1 MLSMASGNCKLLS
14 VVNADV
20 GTKTCVIPL
29 NISWFDDYSAFVIM
43 CDVKFVDTPS
53 TNEWF
58 YVTYNTT
65 ATLSG
70 RYVGVVD
77 KVKQSGRIM
86 CAVGATI
93 FEDKIRLS
101 KLNDV
106 TNYDEY
112 QIDATNN
119 YFAVQLWTNT
129 FEADSTVKVYG
140 IK

>member
-1 MLSMASGNCKLLS
+1 MASGNCKLLS

-43 CDVKFVDTPS
+43 CDVKFVGTPS

-65 ATLSG
+65 DTVSG
-70 RYVGVVD
+70 RYVGVVNNI
-77 KVKQSGRIM
+77 KQSGRIM

-129 FEADSTVKVYG
+129 FEADSTVKVCG

>member
-20 GTKTCVIPL
+20 GTKICVIPL
-29 NISWFDDYSAFVIM
+29 NRSWFDDYSALVIM
-43 CDVKFVDTPS
+43 CDLKFIETPS
-53 TNEWF
+53 VNEWF

-65 ATLSG
+65 ATVHG
-70 RYVGVVD
+70 RYIAVANNI
-77 KVKQSGRIM
+77 KQSGRIM

-101 KLNDV
+101 KLSDV

-112 QIDATNN
+112 QIGAANN
-119 YFAVQLWTNT
+119 YFATQLWTNT